1 MASLGLRFSD
11 GETSLSPP
19 DIAAFVGLDRRL
31 LDEQRADHDDRS
43 PLADLV
49 AAGLAASCLRVLVE
63 APHAGSPVF
72 VTLRGTPIPAI
83 TSADP
88 AVDGRA
94 FLLAD
99 EIHGHFAW
107 PARSGRSSR
116 GAAALVLAAC
126 IPLVVPDVAR
136 AQAAGARSTGAV
148 TASTSAP
155 AAASAPSPAPV
166 VVTTPPPAPIV
177 TTPPPEP
184 VAPVIAPG
192 VTDSDAAI
200 KFETILRAMNGRE
213 GVVFA
218 GGTKV
223 RGLIVGVE
231 GDFVTVIDADR
242 GGKIA
247 LIPKTQITEVRGKLK
262 PKLPVGMPNG
272 IGGIVGGAVLVSVG
286 APLMLSGLVFLGFGT
301 SYYYVYLPQI
311 LPAAVMLGA
320 GIPLLVVGTKRRRAY
335 KAAMQEAELGHRL
348 TPSIGRT
355 RGGAWTG
362 GLSLRF

>member
-1 MASLGLRFSD
+1 MALLGLRFNAA
-11 GETSLSPP
+11 ETSSSAP

-31 LDEQRADHDDRS
+31 LAEQLADHDDRS

-49 AAGLAASCLRVLVE
+49 AAGLAASCLRVLIDE
-63 APHAGSPVF
+63 PHAGSPVF
-72 VTLRGTPIPAI
+72 VTLRATPIPAI

-88 AVDGRA
+88 AVDPRA

-99 EIHGHFAW
+99 QVHGHFAW
-107 PARSGRSSR
+107 PARAGRSR
-116 GAAALVLAAC
+116 GGAALVLAAC

-136 AQAAGARSTGAV
+136 AQAAGARSTG
-148 TASTSAP
+148 TATTSTSAP
-155 AAASAPSPAPV
+155 AATTAPAPV
-166 VVTTPPPAPIV
+166 VTPTPPAPVVTTPPQPDPA
-177 TTPPPEP
+177 
-184 VAPVIAPG
+184 APAIAPG

-223 RGLIVGVE
+223 RGLIVGVD

-272 IGGIVGGAVLVSVG
+272 IGGIVSGSVLVGVG
-286 APLMLSGLVFLGFGT
+286 SPLMLSGLVFLSFGA

-311 LPAAVMLGA
+311 LSAAVMLGV
-320 GIPLLVVGTKRRRAY
+320 GIPVLVRGTKRRRAY
-335 KAAMQEAELGHRL
+335 KAAMQEAELGYRL
-348 TPSIGRT
+348 SPSVGRT

-362 GLSLRF
+362 GLSFRF